1 MLRLSHEGYPITVLG
16 PGRRYG
22 IWVQGCARR
31 CPGCAS
37 PGTWD
42 YAGGREIAESDLVG
56 RIVDT
61 AQREGLSGLTISGGE
76 PLDQQVAIC
85 EVIAGVKAAMG
96 EGFDVLVFT
105 GYPEEEIPSDA
116 PIRAAADV
124 LVCGPYM
131 KDIPGWGPLVAT
143 GNQNLLLLT
152 DLSRVKYDEQYLSGV
167 PKMQTVSDGKEIT
180 LVGIPEAGT
189 YDRLEELL
197 SRKGI
202 TLGGNSWK
210 S

>member
-42 YAGGREIAESDLVG
+42 FAGGREIAESDLVA

-61 AQREGLSGLTISGGE
+61 AQHEGLSGLTISGGE
-76 PLDQQVAIC
+76 PLDQQASIC
-85 EVIAGVKAAMG
+85 EVIAGVKAATG
-96 EGFDVLVFT
+96 EDFDALVFT
-105 GYPEEEIPSDA
+105 GYPEEEIAPDA
-116 PIRAAADV
+116 PIRAVVDV

-131 KDIPGWGPLVAT
+131 RDIPGWGPLVAT
-143 GNQNLLLLT
+143 GNQKLLLLT
-152 DLSRVKYDEQYLSGV
+152 DLAKNKYDEQFLSGT
-167 PKMQTVSDGKEIT
+167 PKIQTVSNGEGII

-189 YDRLEELL
+189 YDKLEQLL
-197 SRKGI
+197 SKKGI
-202 TLGGNSWK
+202 TIGESSWK
-210 S
+210 N